1 MLLAATVVLFLM
13 MSMPAYQTR
22 RILYREEQNFMTK
35 NQLLGPV
42 LQGQVPPISEPN
54 PPTTTDTP
62 HSRISPKTFASDHTD
77 VSSSLDGVQSPPHVQ
92 APPSGPNPCTHI
104 PSRTVSYNTLCHQ
117 APLNTSTYVHT
128 YILYFVHYNM
138 YVCVQT
144 VSLPI
149 YYSR

>member
-54 PPTTTDTP
+54 PPTITDTP

-77 VSSSLDGVQSPPHVQ
+77 VSSSLGGGPSPPRVQ
-92 APPSGPNPCTHI
+92 AAPSGPNPCTHSQSNSELQHSLSLGT
-104 PSRTVSYNTLCHQ
+104 PQHLSLCSHIHIIFC
-117 APLNTSTYVHT
+117 PL
-128 YILYFVHYNM
+128 
-138 YVCVQT
+138 
-144 VSLPI
+144 
-149 YYSR
+149 